1 MGIAVQ
7 FAGKANASDR
17 WRPCCAAMSCTV
29 ETPARK
35 FSANPAITLRFRQSI
50 KEASVRVPVP
60 LLVYCLLS
68 NHFHLVVRPRADR
81 NPSRWSLIARRARS
95 NRSRNSPKPLIYWHQ

>member
-1 MGIAVQ
+1 VGIALQ
-7 FAGKANASDR
+7 FAGEANASDR
-17 WRPCCAAMSCTV
+17 WWPCCAAMSCIG

-50 KEASVRVPVP
+50 QEASVRVPVP
-60 LLVYCLLS
+60 LLAYCLLS

-81 NPSRWSLIARRARS
+81 NLSR
-95 NRSRNSPKPLIYWHQ
+95 